1 VGLISGSRESLV
13 PDIVR
18 PYPCGGS
25 RPVAAEVDSSILADH
40 SCFLVTAVNYGEP
53 PHNMAHLVQISRWR
67 GSCACA
73 AARICPN
80 HSNTTAMSIEN
91 PPLCGTSEAK
101 YFMKFLQLCVCQMT
115 IHRRRSLRGRRW
127 AYRLIGDDGLS
138 LCSRGHL
145 YGRSSRRAGPAK
157 PTACFPEHLFL
168 AAKRWQFVPASGVRW
183 SRVSAAK
190 G

>member
-1 VGLISGSRESLV
+1 VGLISGSRESLI

-127 AYRLIGDDGLS
+127 AYRELVSEI
-138 LCSRGHL
+138 CT
-145 YGRSSRRAGPAK
+145 GR
-157 PTACFPEHLFL
+157 
-168 AAKRWQFVPASGVRW
+168 
-183 SRVSAAK
+183 
-190 G
+190 

>member
-1 VGLISGSRESLV
+1 
-13 PDIVR
+13 
-18 PYPCGGS
+18 
-25 RPVAAEVDSSILADH
+25 
-40 SCFLVTAVNYGEP
+40 
-53 PHNMAHLVQISRWR
+53 
-67 GSCACA
+67 
-73 AARICPN
+73 
-80 HSNTTAMSIEN
+80 
-91 PPLCGTSEAK
+91 
-101 YFMKFLQLCVCQMT
+101 MKFLQLCVCQMT